1 MNQGKVL
8 SIVALG
14 LVFSSGAFATAFSN
28 LGKIEL
34 NSVSRSEWV
43 QSEARGRDAIEGKL
57 QLGDALTDKA
67 KRAADDAEK
76 KEAVEIK
83 LSLEDLQ
90 AYHEAGKK
98 FVEAV
103 KAGKAKDETDEAY
116 KKRLD
121 GLSAEVGKAAAPVV
135 KSIVKQTGD
144 FGSDIVYVRGTED
157 KLIVIFVKVEKDEEG
172 NVKPKVIGS
181 LGIQLEIKDGK
192 VTSFGP
198 LKPAKKD

>member
-43 QSEARGRDAIEGKL
+43 QSEARGRDAVDGTV
-57 QLGDALTDKA
+57 QLNEALTDKA
-67 KRAADDAEK
+67 KRAADDEAK
-76 KEAVEIK
+76 KEAVQLK
-83 LSLEDLQ
+83 LSLDDLQ
-90 AYHEAGKK
+90 TYHEAAKK
-98 FVEAV
+98 LVDAV
-103 KAGKAKDETDEAY
+103 KAGKGKDETDEVY
-116 KKRLD
+116 KKRLE

-135 KSIVKQTGD
+135 KAIVKQTGD
-144 FGSDIVYVRGTED
+144 FGSDIVYARGTDD
-157 KLIVIFVKVEKDEEG
+157 KLILIFVKVEKDEEG
-172 NVKPKVIGS
+172 NVKPKILGS

-192 VTSFGP
+192 VTGFGP
-198 LKPAKKD
+198 LKPPKKD